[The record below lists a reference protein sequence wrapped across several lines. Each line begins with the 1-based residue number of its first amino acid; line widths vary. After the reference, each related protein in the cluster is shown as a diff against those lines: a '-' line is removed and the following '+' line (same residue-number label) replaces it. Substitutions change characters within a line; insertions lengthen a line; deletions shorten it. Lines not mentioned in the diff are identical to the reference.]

1 MIAQSRLDPRNS
13 SGSSVGLHG
22 DNFKLGGGRY
32 DAAHPDVPSPLG
44 GIQGKEGFF
53 GLVISGHVIIG
64 GTYERGSWQ
73 DHLVEMFAGP
83 HDWMNSGFFYDQQGN
98 IRQNMGFIEEIFGT
112 ALNYTNVL
120 VASPF
125 AFASAVTDDANA
137 MVLSA
142 QYGL

>member
-1 MIAQSRLDPRNS
+1 MR
-13 SGSSVGLHG
+13 
-22 DNFKLGGGRY
+22 F
-32 DAAHPDVPSPLG
+32 VPHRILRASPSG

-53 GLVISGHVIIG
+53 GLVISDDVTIG

-83 HDWMNSGFFYDQQGN
+83 HDWMNSGFFYDQHGN
-98 IRQNMGFIEEIFGT
+98 IRQNMGFIEEIFRT